1 MQFKLVRK
9 DTLKTQNTITFI
21 NIPAS
26 KINDVNIVTLTEILG
41 KQKNPSTNANKFLPY
56 NKSIMTRIIYD

>member
-1 MQFKLVRK
+1 MQFKLVKK
-9 DTLKTQNTITFI
+9 DTLKTQNTIAFI

-26 KINDVNIVTLTEILG
+26 KINDVNIITLTEILS